1 MFYHFIKWNTLVR
14 LGWVVCSQL
23 ILQWVIYGKVS
34 LGRQVLDLRDP
45 DFESRSLLEVI
56 KKYSKETKVVPLKMG
71 RYLVPELP

>member
-1 MFYHFIKWNTLVR
+1 MER

-23 ILQWVIYGKVS
+23 IICSKVS

-45 DFESRSLLEVI
+45 DFESRSLLEMI

-71 RYLVPELP
+71 RYLVSELP